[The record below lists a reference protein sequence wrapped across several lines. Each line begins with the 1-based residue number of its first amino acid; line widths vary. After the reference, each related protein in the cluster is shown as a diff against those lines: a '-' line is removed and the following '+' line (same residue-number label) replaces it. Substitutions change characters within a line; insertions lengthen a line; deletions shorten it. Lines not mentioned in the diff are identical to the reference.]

1 MKFLLSRALSKRS
14 DSELVELHDVWV
26 GGTPPSRRRDLVRVL
41 RGRMQD
47 GAAADSIR
55 AGLEENAE
63 CVLGILLHQARNG
76 ALTFKH
82 VHEAAA
88 REGFKPGAVRSALAA
103 LSRVGFAVPSGMDGT
118 PDGESETG
126 WKVPHEVGKALLQ
139 AAADRPGPAE
149 ILTLRGHLQ
158 RHFRRG
164 GQDHGEAARRMYR
177 LLATE
182 KALCTRLDALKD
194 KDRKVVETAI
204 SRFGGILSTSA
215 FEKLG
220 FGGWNTLHLRSLLE
234 ESSLGTVG
242 ELDLEWFG
250 IRQRG
255 LVLAVFNEAVLA
267 WLRREARRAPVNPH
281 AVASIGVDFVSNFSR
296 FAAFVG
302 DQNVRFTV
310 RGTIFKS
317 TGKRITESL
326 IPNPGR
332 EFRRREILE
341 HLYRFSLAFRF
352 IDRTG
357 ERSFRLTDAG
367 REFLGLPLSE
377 KQRQI
382 LDWLIED
389 RTLPGD
395 LRHQLRLR
403 RTTLRYLK
411 RLEPGVWYDAMFL
424 PFVVRNHYLA
434 QLGLEGARTREAASF
449 PIRSS
454 ADLRSLAWNL
464 FHWIRKDLYLL
475 GVLDMGYDEAGRAS
489 AIRLTPMGAELLGM
503 IPGRELE
510 GAGHLVVNPDFEVVL
525 FPEEHSHTL
534 VYELDRFCERELTDS
549 LYHYRITPESLQRAL
564 SQEVGLD
571 SILDLLH
578 RRSRTP
584 LPQNVVY
591 SLESWARNGGMV
603 TLDAKGRL
611 QCSQPE
617 LLDRLEKHPGIAA
630 LVLAREKPG
639 ILLLRQPLPDGKLA
653 QWVRGFGL
661 VFRQVG

>member
-14 DSELVELHDVWV
+14 DSELVELHDIWV
-26 GGTPPSRRRDLVRVL
+26 GGTPPPGRRALVRVL
-41 RGRMQD
+41 RQRMQESS
-47 GAAADSIR
+47 AADSIR
-55 AGLEENAE
+55 ASLEENAE
-63 CVLGILLHQARNG
+63 CVLGILLHGARNG
-76 ALTFKH
+76 GLTFTR

-88 REGFKPGAVRSALAA
+88 RAGFKPGAVRSALAA
-103 LSRVGFAVPSGMDGT
+103 LSRVGFAVPSGLDGT
-118 PDGESETG
+118 PGEEAETG
-126 WKVPHEVGKALLQ
+126 WKVPHEVGKALLR

-149 ILTLRGHLQ
+149 LLTLRGHLL
-158 RHFRRG
+158 RHFRQRG
-164 GQDHGEAARRMYR
+164 QEPGEIARRMYR
-177 LLATE
+177 MLATE
-182 KALCTRLDALKD
+182 KALCGRMDALAGE
-194 KDRKVVETAI
+194 DRRVVETAI
-204 SRFGGILSTSA
+204 GRFGGILSATA
-215 FEKLG
+215 LEDLG
-220 FGGWNTLHLRSLLE
+220 LGPWNALRLRTLLE

-255 LVLAVFNEAVLA
+255 PVLAVFNEAVLA
-267 WLRREARRAPVNPH
+267 WLQREAGRRPVNPH
-281 AVASIGVDFVSNFSR
+281 SVASIGVDFVSNFSR

-341 HLYRFSLAFRF
+341 NLYRFSLAFRL

-357 ERSFRLTDAG
+357 ERSFRLTEDG
-367 REFLGLPLSE
+367 QGFLGLPLPE
-377 KQRQI
+377 KQRRI
-382 LDWLIED
+382 LDWMVED

-424 PFVVRNHYLA
+424 PFVARNHYLA
-434 QLGLEGARTREAASF
+434 QLGLEGARAREAASF

-475 GVLDMGYDEAGRAS
+475 GMLDMGYDEAGRAC
-489 AIRLTPMGAELLGM
+489 AIRLTPLGAELLGM

-549 LYHYRITPESLQRAL
+549 LYHYRITPDSLQRAL

-571 SILDLLH
+571 AILDLLN

-591 SLESWARNGGMV
+591 SLESWAQNGGMV
-603 TLDAKGRL
+603 TLDAEGCL
-611 QCSQPE
+611 QCSRPE
-617 LLDRLEKHPGIAA
+617 LLDRLEKHPGIAP

-639 ILLLRQPLPDGKLA
+639 TLRLRQPLPDGKVA
-653 QWVRGFGL
+653 EWVRGFGL